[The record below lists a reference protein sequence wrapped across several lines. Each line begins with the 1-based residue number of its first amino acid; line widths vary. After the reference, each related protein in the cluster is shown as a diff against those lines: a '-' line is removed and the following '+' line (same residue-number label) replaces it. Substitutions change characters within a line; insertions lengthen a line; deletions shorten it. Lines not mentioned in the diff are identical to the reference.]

1 MDEERVEY
9 SYTGDVSSL
18 RNATKEAISLLNKYE
33 STIKDLAQ
41 SNKLEV
47 GKTTFTG
54 FQRSLNGVIK
64 QVNSLTSFINK
75 ASDETQGALIPDA
88 ASVNTAYESIQDTLS
103 FLQSSSRITADD
115 LKLVTLYL
123 KDAKATLDPV
133 VAKTQA
139 LSSNFTK
146 VAQVV
151 ERSNSTIG
159 ATKEQV
165 ASVGQQWDAYISRMS
180 KSAEMSAQVFA
191 EHGEFTDFMAA
202 VDNTVTKV
210 VLMKSRVTEAA
221 EAMVAELK
229 SMSGV
234 FDPISVRVKSF
245 KAKAANALDQVRQ
258 AADSV
263 SAAFRRTAQSAEDA
277 DDQASQLSAGFQQVE
292 NATRETA
299 TRSSSLATILTKLDG
314 TLSSNTKRVN
324 GFSNSLK
331 KAISPAS
338 LLKKAL
344 RSLTGISIGAWF
356 ADAAKK
362 SIEYVENLNLFTVAM
377 GNSVQKGLEFV
388 DTMSEL
394 YGMDP
399 SNLYRY
405 SGYFYQLTDAIG
417 MTDEASSMLSLS
429 MTKAAND
436 IASLF
441 NVDIETTVENLAAGL
456 QGMSRSVRKY
466 GMDIRT
472 TTLQQTALKYGIT
485 ESVDSMSEA
494 NRMALRYITM
504 MTQVKNATSQTV
516 SETDGLTE
524 VMGDFAR
531 TIESPANQLRIFK
544 EQITQLGRAI
554 GNFFIPTLQKVLPIV
569 NGFVMALRIVLTTM
583 STLVGYSD
591 NLVDSTENLGDSAG
605 AVEDIGDAASGAT
618 KQIKKMLAPFDEL
631 NVLADQT
638 SSTES
643 GDILD
648 PALQE
653 AIENMELGLENIQMK
668 ANKIRDTILEFL
680 GFKTVDV
687 FNPETGA
694 YEETIQWF
702 ADIFQQ
708 NLIDKFPKWSS
719 TITALFENWEGI
731 TQGLENVWKSLGTVL
746 DTVLSK
752 VSKLLKSFGID
763 NELSGG
769 ISSLGES
776 LTGFASWI
784 DEHRDTIADFAIA
797 VVGLSVAFKG
807 LKTAISAVANL
818 KSIAS
823 ILQPILKMF
832 TSSSGGAALGSL
844 SSTVAIIAGI
854 VATVVVLYNTFEEFA
869 QAFDELLQSI
879 VEGFKP
885 VLQAVTKL
893 FSTVWQSIKK
903 LWAENIKPM
912 LQKTG
917 EALAPV
923 LQTLGKLWK
932 NVSGIV
938 TDAIQMLER
947 VWTSSIEPLIVAAT
961 KAVSGIMEIVQI
973 LWETCLGPI
982 IENIGQSLE
991 HLWQQTLSPLVEDVL
1006 GIANGISELVYN
1018 LWNILQPFVQFFV
1031 TVLGPS
1037 ITATFNFIW
1046 SVVELVIGLIGSA
1059 LAVLTGALSGVI
1071 EFLNGVFTGD
1081 WKRGLSGILNILVSL
1096 GNAIIGVI
1104 ESVCNLCINAINSF
1118 LEFTVGSFRG
1128 LINGIGGLIEDIGSF
1143 FGADW
1148 EIGVNWAVPQI
1159 SRVTIPRIPKA
1170 ALASGGVVTKPT
1182 QALIG
1187 EGKYD
1192 EAVIPLGNSPQMRDL
1207 VDQIAAATG
1216 KKTEDEVVQV
1226 NVYLGNELVAEHM
1239 VKAERKRRI
1248 QTNGG

>member
-33 STIKDLAQ
+33 STIKGLAQ

-47 GKTTFTG
+47 GKTAFTG

-133 VAKTQA
+133 VEKTQA

-159 ATKEQV
+159 ATEEQV

-191 EHGEFTDFMAA
+191 EHGEFTDFMTA

-221 EAMVAELK
+221 EAMAAKLK
-229 SMSGV
+229 SMSGI
-234 FDPISVRVKSF
+234 FDPISVRVESF
-245 KAKAANALDQVRQ
+245 KAKAANALDQIRQ

-263 SAAFRRTAQSAEDA
+263 SAAFRRTAQSAEDT

-292 NATRETA
+292 NATKETS
-299 TRSSSLATILTKLDG
+299 TRSSGLATILTKLDG

-377 GNSVQKGLEFV
+377 GNSVQKGLEFI

-456 QGMSRSVRKY
+456 QGMSKSVRKY

-554 GNFFIPTLQKVLPIV
+554 GNFFIPMLQKVLPIV
-569 NGFVMALRIVLTTM
+569 NGFVMALRVVLTTM

-591 NLVDSTENLGDSAG
+591 NLVDSTENLGDSAE

-668 ANKIRDTILEFL
+668 ANKVRDALLEFL

-687 FNPETGA
+687 FNPETGE

-708 NLIDKFPKWSS
+708 NLIDKFPGWSN
-719 TITALFENWEGI
+719 TINALFNNWAGI
-731 TQGLENVWKSLGTVL
+731 THGLAAVWNSLVL
-746 DTVLSK
+746 VIDKVISK
-752 VSKLLKSFGID
+752 VGQLLKSFGVDTNLGAGID
-763 NELSGG
+763 GLSD
-769 ISSLGES
+769 SLER
-776 LTGFASWI
+776 LAQWI
-784 DEHRDTIADFAIA
+784 NDNSDTIANIA
-797 VVGLSVAFKG
+797 LVVAGLVAAFKG
-807 LKTAISAVANL
+807 LKVV
-818 KSIAS
+818 
-823 ILQPILKMF
+823 
-832 TSSSGGAALGSL
+832 GSL
-844 SSTVAIIAGI
+844 IGPLITVAQTASTVISSLNSTVAVITAI
-854 VATVVVLYNTFEEFA
+854 VAAIALLYNTSNNFA
-869 QAFDELLQSI
+869 DAFQGLCEQI
-879 VEGFKP
+879 VNGFKP
-885 VLQAVTKL
+885 VSKAIISLFKTTSKSMQSIWSTQMEPMFENLGTAFVPVLNTIGSLFENLKIIAIDAVSMIERTW
-893 FSTVWQSIKK
+893 FST
-903 LWAENIKPM
+903 
-912 LQKTG
+912 
-917 EALAPV
+917 
-923 LQTLGKLWK
+923 
-932 NVSGIV
+932 
-938 TDAIQMLER
+938 
-947 VWTSSIEPLIVAAT
+947 IEPMVAAVIT
-961 KAVSGIMEIVQI
+961 FVNSIASVFQA
-973 LWETCLGPI
+973 LWENCLGPVI
-982 IENIGQSLE
+982 QYIGDALQ
-991 HLWQQTLSPLVEDVL
+991 HLWTQTLSPIVEDVIEIVGGL
-1006 GIANGISELVYN
+1006 IELLLN
-1018 LWNILQPFVQFFV
+1018 LWNNVLAPIVEFLIM
-1031 TVLGPS
+1031 VLGPAVAVVFETIVDIIAGAAGIIGGVIQI
-1037 ITATFNFIW
+1037 ITGVF
-1046 SVVELVIGLIGSA
+1046 SGL
-1059 LAVLTGALSGVI
+1059 I

-1081 WKRGLSGILNILVSL
+1081 WKRALS
-1096 GNAIIGVI
+1096 
-1104 ESVCNLCINAINSF
+1104 
-1118 LEFTVGSFRG
+1118 G
-1128 LINGIGGLIEDIGSF
+1128 LINIFGSIGNGLIAIIEALVNIILGGINAVIGIIVGVVKGLVNGFGWIAEKIGSL

-1148 EIGVNWAVPQI
+1148 DIHVDWDIPQI
-1159 SRVTIPRIPKA
+1159 PRLSIPRIPKV
-1170 ALASGGVVTKPT
+1170 ALANGGVVTKPT

-1216 KKTEDEVVQV
+1216 KKAEDEVVQV